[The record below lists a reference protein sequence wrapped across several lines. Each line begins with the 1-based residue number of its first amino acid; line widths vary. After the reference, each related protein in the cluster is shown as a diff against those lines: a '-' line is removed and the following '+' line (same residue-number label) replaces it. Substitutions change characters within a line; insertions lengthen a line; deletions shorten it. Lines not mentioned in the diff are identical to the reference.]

1 LYNFPSPRDGLYENY
16 TGVFEEGLDFSVESY
31 TWKMLPKELFDV
43 FGGKEE
49 AKKLRNII
57 IGKQTPSSTI
67 SSIQKV
73 PAQEVFSKE
82 ELVESESKTN
92 KNELLEFPIE
102 SNNEALKNGKK
113 RSLDETDQS
122 LNSNTD
128 EEKSNNKLNEKDVFF
143 PRKKQEDFIF
153 QNILSV
159 AWNLIPTK
167 QSF

>member
-1 LYNFPSPRDGLYENY
+1 
-16 TGVFEEGLDFSVESY
+16 
-31 TWKMLPKELFDV
+31 MLPKELFDV

-49 AKKLRNII
+49 AKKLRNVI

-73 PAQEVFSKE
+73 PSQEVSSRE
-82 ELVESESKTN
+82 ELIESESKTN
-92 KNELLEFPIE
+92 KNELLEIPTE

-128 EEKSNNKLNEKDVFF
+128 EEQSNNKFNEKDIFF
-143 PRKKQEDFIF
+143 PRKKQDDFVF
-153 QNILSV
+153 QNIQSV
-159 AWNLIPTK
+159 TWNLIPTK
-167 QSF
+167 